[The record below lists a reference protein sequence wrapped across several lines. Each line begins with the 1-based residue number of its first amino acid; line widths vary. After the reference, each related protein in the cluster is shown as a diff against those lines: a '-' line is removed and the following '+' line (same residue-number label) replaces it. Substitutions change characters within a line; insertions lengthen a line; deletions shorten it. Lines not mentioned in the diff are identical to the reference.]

1 MGPPDPGAGRVHAVR
16 ERGEG
21 VVRGGGGPAH
31 PADHPQPAAGR
42 EAECVQGGG
51 DDTVVLSLHHRHQPG
66 DRGTIVRYY
75 VVRDPVKRMRS
86 KDSTI

>member
-51 DDTVVLSLHHRHQPG
+51 DNTVVLSLHHRHQPG

-75 VVRDPVKRMRS
+75 VRS